1 MPAQDYSYHYLGR
14 KHLAEMHKSILTEL
28 SGFVFLLHTYF
39 VKNTHIF

>member
-14 KHLAEMHKSILTEL
+14 KRLTEMHKSILTEL
-28 SGFVFLLHTYF
+28 SGFVFFLHTYF